1 MKRDLL
7 FFILTGIDLWEDD
20 AKLGEEIRML
30 YDNINDL
37 TINRKEPVLEY
48 ISMQIE
54 DNLSNKDL
62 GREIKSIYIPILIA
76 YDRTDV
82 DRNNAK
88 RFNLRRDNQ

>member
-76 YDRTDV
+76 YDRTNV

>member
-7 FFILTGIDLWEDD
+7 FFILTGINLWEDD
-20 AKLGEEIRML
+20 AKLGEEVRML
-30 YDNINDL
+30 YENIQDL
-37 TINRKEPVLEY
+37 CINRNEPVLEY
-48 ISMQIE
+48 ISEQIE
-54 DNLSNKDL
+54 DNLSNYEL

-76 YDRTDV
+76 YDRENP

>member
-30 YDNINDL
+30 YDNIYEL
-37 TINRKEPVLEY
+37 CINRKEPVLEY

-76 YDRTDV
+76 YDRTNPN
-82 DRNNAK
+82 RNRK
-88 RFNLRRDNQ
+88 ERVNLRRDNQ

>member
-30 YDNINDL
+30 YDNINNL

-54 DNLSNKDL
+54 DNISNKDL

>member
-30 YDNINDL
+30 YDNINNL

>member
-62 GREIKSIYIPILIA
+62 GREIKSIYIPILIS
-76 YDRTDV
+76 YDRTNV

>member
-1 MKRDLL
+1 MKKDLL
-7 FFILTGIDLWEDD
+7 FFILTGINLWDDD

-30 YDNINDL
+30 YENIQDL
-37 TINRKEPVLEY
+37 CINRTEPVLEY

-76 YDRTDV
+76 YDRTDP
-82 DRNNAK
+82 RGNSK
-88 RFNLRRDNQ
+88 ERFNLRRDNQ

>member
-54 DNLSNKDL
+54 DNISNKDL